1 MGTNIGVRA
10 HGDRKAL
17 ERIAA
22 KRGTTASAVV
32 KKERA
37 RMRRLFG
44 RGALYR
50 ATSWGRE
57 VAVRQIRLFVV
68 ARYNAERGER
78 HIRQE

>member
-10 HGDRKAL
+10 TGDRRAI

-22 KRGTTASAVV
+22 KQGTTASAVV
-32 KKERA
+32 KKERS

-50 ATSWGRE
+50 ADILGLPTR
-57 VAVRQIRLFVV
+57 
-68 ARYNAERGER
+68 
-78 HIRQE
+78 

>member
-1 MGTNIGVRA
+1 MATDIGVKA
-10 HGDRKAL
+10 TGDRRAI

-22 KRGTTASAVV
+22 KRHTTASAVV

-50 ATSWGRE
+50 ADILAD
-57 VAVRQIRLFVV
+57 VAGARKSQRQ
-68 ARYNAERGER
+68 GE
-78 HIRQE
+78 

>member
-1 MGTNIGVRA
+1 MATDIGVKA
-10 HGDRKAL
+10 TGDRRAI

-22 KRGTTASAVV
+22 KRHTTASAVV

-50 ATSWGRE
+50 ADIMG
-57 VAVRQIRLFVV
+57 AA
-68 ARYNAERGER
+68 AR
-78 HIRQE
+78 

>member
-10 HGDRKAL
+10 TGDRRAI

-22 KRGTTASAVV
+22 KRHTTASAVV

-50 ATSWGRE
+50 ADIMGGSESG
-57 VAVRQIRLFVV
+57 
-68 ARYNAERGER
+68 N
-78 HIRQE
+78 

>member
-1 MGTNIGVRA
+1 MATDIGVKA
-10 HGDRKAL
+10 TGDRRAI

-22 KRGTTASAVV
+22 KRHTTASAVV

-50 ATSWGRE
+50 ADILGSSEGG
-57 VAVRQIRLFVV
+57 
-68 ARYNAERGER
+68 N
-78 HIRQE
+78 